1 MNRSCLVLALLGAI
15 WPCAALLAQDSRIVP
30 PVADT
35 GRLVPT
41 KPVEPGLP
49 PATADGTVLSDDTVL
64 VEGEYVPSFGDRMAG
79 FREALFKP
87 LTFSW
92 FDGYANTD
100 GDLMTS
106 DLEDPYWFKADL
118 MWGWFKKAT
127 TPALITT
134 SSPQTSRGILGQ
146 PGTRVLFGGDIDLQ
160 THLGPKVTGGFWLEP
175 TQSWGFEGSYFFFA
189 NRSTYYH
196 RFSQGGVLLASPF
209 IDALTGQQSAIPIAN
224 EELDDGSLD
233 QLIGI
238 VDFGTHS
245 RMQGAE
251 FNNIHNIR
259 RGTGSRLDWTW
270 GFRWIELDETVFTD
284 FRQQQVNGTQ
294 LHVWDDFGT
303 ANNFYGLNLGL
314 RSQWYFANRWTFD
327 VIGKLGL
334 GAMRGTISID
344 GYTQSASPPQ
354 FVINTERGG
363 LYALASNV
371 GRTTDIRFGVVPEIE
386 VGFGYYFWDHW
397 RLTCSYN
404 FLAMTN
410 VVRPGDQ
417 IDNRINPNIF
427 NGQTGGPPLPEP
439 LNKTT
444 TFYLNTL
451 SLGLEL
457 RY

>member
-1 MNRSCLVLALLGAI
+1 MNRRRMVLALLLAI
-15 WPCAALLAQDSRIVP
+15 LPFATLLAQESRIVP
-30 PVADT
+30 SVPDT
-35 GRLVPT
+35 GRLVPA
-41 KPVEPGLP
+41 KQVEPGLP
-49 PATADGTVLSDDTVL
+49 PATADMGAVDGAV
-64 VEGEYVPSFGDRMAG
+64 VMEGEYTPSFGERMAG

-92 FDGYANTD
+92 FDGYVNSD

-106 DLEDPYWFKADL
+106 DLEDPYWFRADL
-118 MWGWFKKAT
+118 MWGWFKKAS

-134 SSPQTSRGILGQ
+134 SSPQTSRGIIGQ

-160 THLGPKVTGGFWLEP
+160 THLGPRVTGGFWLDP
-175 TQSWGFEGSYFFFA
+175 TQSWGFEGSYFFFS

-196 RFSQGGVLLASPF
+196 RFSQGGVLLASPY

-224 EELDDGSLD
+224 EELEDGSLD

-245 RMQGAE
+245 RIQGAE

-259 RGTGSRLDWTW
+259 RRVGSRLDWTW

-284 FRQQQVNGTQ
+284 YRQQQVNGAQ
-294 LHVWDDFGT
+294 SHVWDDFGT

-314 RSQWYFANRWTFD
+314 RSQWYFGSTWSLDIT
-327 VIGKLGL
+327 GKLGL
-334 GAMRGTISID
+334 GAMRGTITID
-344 GYTQSASPPQ
+344 GYTQTAVPPQ
-354 FVINTERGG
+354 FIINTERGG
-363 LYALASNV
+363 LYAQASNV

-386 VGFGYYFWDHW
+386 IALGYYFWDHW
-397 RLTCSYN
+397 RFTMGYN
-404 FLAMTN
+404 FMAMTN

-427 NGQTGGPPLPEP
+427 NGQTGGPNLPEP
-439 LNKTT
+439 LNKTS

-451 SLGLEL
+451 SLGLEI